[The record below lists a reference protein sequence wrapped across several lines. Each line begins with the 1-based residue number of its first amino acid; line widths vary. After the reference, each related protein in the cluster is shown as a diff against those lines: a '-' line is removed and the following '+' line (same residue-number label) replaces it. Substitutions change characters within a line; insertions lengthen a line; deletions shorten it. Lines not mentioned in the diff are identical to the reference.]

1 MTKRII
7 LAGILGGILMFV
19 WSSVAH
25 MMTSLPAMG
34 IQEIPNEQPVLA
46 AMQAQIGQAH
56 GFYIFPGFGLGPNA
70 TAAQRRA
77 AMGSYQQKL
86 DASPSGMLI
95 YRPAGARAMTGGQ
108 LGTEF
113 LTELAEALLV
123 VFLLSRARLASYASR
138 VGFVIVTGV
147 LAAITTNISYWNWY
161 GFPGNY
167 TFGYMLTEIIG
178 FVLLGL
184 LAAAIVKTCAN
195 QAVAATV

>member
-1 MTKRII
+1 MTKRIV
-7 LAGILGGILMFV
+7 LAGILGAIVMFV

-25 MMTSLPAMG
+25 IMTSLPAMG
-34 IQEIPNEQPVLA
+34 IQEIPNEQAVLT

-95 YRPAGARAMTGGQ
+95 YRPAGARAMTTAQ

-113 LTELAEALLV
+113 LTELGEALLV
-123 VFLLSRARLASYASR
+123 VFLLSRTRLASYASR
-138 VGFVIVTGV
+138 VGFIALAGV
-147 LAAITTNISYWNWY
+147 LAAITTNVPY
-161 GFPGNY
+161 
-167 TFGYMLTEIIG
+167 
-178 FVLLGL
+178 
-184 LAAAIVKTCAN
+184 
-195 QAVAATV
+195 